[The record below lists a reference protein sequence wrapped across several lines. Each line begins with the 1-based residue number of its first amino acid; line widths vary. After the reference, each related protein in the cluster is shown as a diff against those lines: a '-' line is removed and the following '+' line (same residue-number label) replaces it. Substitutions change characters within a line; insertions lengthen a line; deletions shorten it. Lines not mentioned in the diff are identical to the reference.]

1 MPGRKP
7 SRPITAR
14 QREVLR
20 YLWQGMTAREIGKRL
35 RVSHRTVEAHKKA
48 LHARAG
54 CNNTQQLL
62 RWAIEIG
69 EIKVK
74 GSAA

>member
-1 MPGRKP
+1 MPRRKAP
-7 SRPITAR
+7 GITDR

-20 YLWQGMTAREIGKRL
+20 YIWQGLTAREIGKRMRL
-35 RVSHRTVEAHKKA
+35 SHRTVEAHKKA
-48 LHARAG
+48 LLMRAG
-54 CNNTQQLL
+54 CRNTSKLL
-62 RWAIEIG
+62 RWAIETG